1 MCCVCSAAIGQ
12 GSSAGRKP
20 LGQVFGQWCQRRVRC
35 VENQQCV
42 SIQQHELHL
51 CPVRTAA
58 GQPQDQV
65 RRPLLKSGSLSNLCV
80 TVHSL
85 GSKSVFSEA
94 THTLLCFGSDNRSY
108 LQEWI
113 PHVLASPECKQE
125 TWMLIVQLIW
135 CSGPNYWQSLETSII
150 LVIFIT
156 YDSIS

>member
-1 MCCVCSAAIGQ
+1 MCCVCSAAFRQ

-80 TVHSL
+80 TVQSGNSPQPGLQTGVLWGH
-85 GSKSVFSEA
+85 VHTA
-94 THTLLCFGSDNRSY
+94 TFWEWQPQLFAGVNSSCFGISW
-108 LQEWI
+108 LQTRNME
-113 PHVLASPECKQE
+113 VNSLACLVFWTKLLS
-125 TWMLIVQLIW
+125 
-135 CSGPNYWQSLETSII
+135 ETSII
-150 LVIFIT
+150 LVLFIT
-156 YDSIS
+156 Y